1 MKKFLCVLLVLCA
14 VMLMFCTAYAEDLG
28 YVKETDIVTFI
39 DYCPIESFN
48 YKGKTFVIAEALSKY
63 GFNVLWNGDKRTLEI
78 TRPERNF
85 TPYATDV
92 INTKKENV
100 TFKDIFKVYPTDIK
114 TYINGNLAESYN
126 IFGTT
131 MVSVDAVGEYGGGYV
146 KYDDGK
152 LRLDV

>member
-1 MKKFLCVLLVLCA
+1 M
-14 VMLMFCTAYAEDLG
+14 G

-85 TPYATDV
+85 YALC
-92 INTKKENV
+92 NRRYQHKKGKNV
-100 TFKDIFKVYPTDIK
+100 TF
-114 TYINGNLAESYN
+114 
-126 IFGTT
+126 
-131 MVSVDAVGEYGGGYV
+131 
-146 KYDDGK
+146 
-152 LRLDV
+152 